1 MISARVVSLIGLS
14 TGLAALLVGCSEP
27 EPPVVENVVRPVKIL
42 TVGGPPGDV
51 TRDFPG
57 TIKGAQNA
65 EMGFEV
71 AGRILEFRVQEGQQ
85 VQAGQPLARLDDR
98 DYRAELDKVQ
108 ANLDKARADLQ
119 RSENIYKQ
127 DPGAISADK
136 IESDRRAVSVSQASL
151 AQAQKAVEDTLL
163 SAPFEGLV
171 SRRLVEEFENVQA
184 KQPVLLLQD
193 ISFLKIEVDVPERDF
208 TAKQGEVPLPELTAR
223 TNPRVQV
230 SSLPD
235 RLFPAR
241 VTEIATA
248 ADPVTRT
255 FKVTLAFD
263 PPEDARVLPGMTARV
278 VIDPLRDP
286 GVWLPT
292 HAVVTDAGGEPYV
305 WQVDAESMAVS
316 RQQVELGEIREG
328 SIQITGG
335 LAEGAQVAISG
346 VRQLQEGQQVR
357 RFQG

>member
-151 AQAQKAVEDTLL
+151 AQAQKAVEESKASGEINYHDLVADEGVAKVSIVGIGMRSHAGVAAKMFATLRD
-163 SAPFEGLV
+163 EGINIKVITTSEIKV
-171 SRRLVEEFENVQA
+171 SVLIDRKYMELAVQA
-184 KQPVLLLQD
+184 LHDAFGLEK
-193 ISFLKIEVDVPERDF
+193 
-208 TAKQGEVPLPELTAR
+208 
-223 TNPRVQV
+223 
-230 SSLPD
+230 
-235 RLFPAR
+235 
-241 VTEIATA
+241 A
-248 ADPVTRT
+248 A
-255 FKVTLAFD
+255 
-263 PPEDARVLPGMTARV
+263 
-278 VIDPLRDP
+278 
-286 GVWLPT
+286 
-292 HAVVTDAGGEPYV
+292 
-305 WQVDAESMAVS
+305 
-316 RQQVELGEIREG
+316 
-328 SIQITGG
+328 
-335 LAEGAQVAISG
+335 
-346 VRQLQEGQQVR
+346 
-357 RFQG
+357 